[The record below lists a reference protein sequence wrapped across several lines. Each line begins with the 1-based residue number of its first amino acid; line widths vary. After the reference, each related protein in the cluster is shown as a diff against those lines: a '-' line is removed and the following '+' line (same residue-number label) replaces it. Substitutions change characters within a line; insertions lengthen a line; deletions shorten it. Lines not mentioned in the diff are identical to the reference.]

1 MNDSEIYNVVKYL
14 VGYSES
20 GKFSSIRERIKALLP
35 IEHANGYYISNKAEF
50 YDPIQDQVF
59 YRNYKFDDEK
69 SRLDSIDYINGR
81 IDYYNRLCDEEYKK
95 SGAIYDLVD
104 PLPLWG
110 VRVTLS
116 SSILNNDTVPNTA
129 INKPTVRILNNEYLY
144 KCSLKLNSFEFT
156 KRFNKMIYVY
166 LTKLSGGKNLL
177 VDNTLYKP
185 IIEYEDWF
193 MSSGQ
198 DVHEIT
204 TLSSGL
210 RGMKTDNDPVAF
222 SSAESVK
229 KINASYSLRAN
240 PNHRKWY
247 SSPVEAQIITLIEN
261 GMIDGYVKDCMF
273 KNVNKINI
281 KKLAYKL
288 RCSDKTAKK
297 FIFKHA
303 PYLLD

>member
-1 MNDSEIYNVVKYL
+1 
-14 VGYSES
+14 
-20 GKFSSIRERIKALLP
+20 
-35 IEHANGYYISNKAEF
+35 
-50 YDPIQDQVF
+50 
-59 YRNYKFDDEK
+59 
-69 SRLDSIDYINGR
+69 
-81 IDYYNRLCDEEYKK
+81 
-95 SGAIYDLVD
+95 
-104 PLPLWG
+104 
-110 VRVTLS
+110 
-116 SSILNNDTVPNTA
+116 
-129 INKPTVRILNNEYLY
+129 
-144 KCSLKLNSFEFT
+144 
-156 KRFNKMIYVY
+156 
-166 LTKLSGGKNLL
+166 
-177 VDNTLYKP
+177 
-185 IIEYEDWF
+185 

-210 RGMKTDNDPVAF
+210 RGMKTDNNPVAF